1 MKKILLII
9 LIVVVI
15 IIAGISFKGA
25 ASSGLLNSKDFM
37 FKYND
42 TPDAILIDVRT
53 PAEFNLGHI
62 QGAVNIDYENVNF
75 ENEIKKLDTSKTYFI
90 YCRSGNR
97 SSKSAI
103 IMKNNG
109 INNIYDLQGGI
120 SDSPELLK

>member
-1 MKKILLII
+1 MKKIALVIAVFIVLVVI
-9 LIVVVI
+9 LI
-15 IIAGISFKGA
+15 SLKGVN
-25 ASSGLLNSKDFM
+25 SSGILNSEDFIS
-37 FKYND
+37 KYNS
-42 TPDAILIDVRT
+42 TPEAVLVDVRT

-62 QGAVNIDYENVNF
+62 KGAVNIDYENVNF
-75 ENEIKKLDTSKTYFI
+75 ENEIKKLDASKTYFI

-120 SDSPELLK
+120 SGSPELLK